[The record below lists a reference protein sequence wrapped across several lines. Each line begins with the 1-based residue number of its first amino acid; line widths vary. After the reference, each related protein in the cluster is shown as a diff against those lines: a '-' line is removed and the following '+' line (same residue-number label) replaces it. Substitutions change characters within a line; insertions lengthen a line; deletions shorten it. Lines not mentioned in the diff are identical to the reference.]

1 MKIKKVTYYLCIAM
15 FMVSF
20 SFMGQQK
27 ASKENS
33 DIRLKMWL
41 EFTASDNFHREILL
55 TIDERTT
62 DGIDKGFEA
71 FLAVDFPND
80 MYWVLNEDKLIIQAI
95 GELLIDRVV
104 PIGIKSKGDGPIEI
118 KVDTIEYPY
127 PDMEVYLR
135 DNSTMDTY
143 DILNETFEITLE
155 KGEYNDK
162 YAVVFKPKVE
172 IEEDPVQEDPV
183 QEEDQGEVLGVVY
196 EEVISELHIFIGEY
210 NELLRIKR
218 PEEMTINKILFFN
231 MIGQQL
237 QAWTTNLNES
247 RIDLPIHVNTGVY
260 VVLLET
266 NKGRVLKKVI
276 IK

>member
-1 MKIKKVTYYLCIAM
+1 
-15 FMVSF
+15 MVSF
-20 SFMGQQK
+20 FIAGQQQ

-33 DIRLKMWL
+33 DSRLKIWIS
-41 EFTASDNFHREILL
+41 FYATGNFHREILL

-71 FLAVDFPND
+71 VLADEFPND

-95 GELLIDRVV
+95 GELTIDRVV
-104 PIGIKSKGDGPIEI
+104 PIGIKSKGDGPMKI
-118 KVDTIEYPY
+118 KVDSIANPY
-127 PDMEVYLR
+127 ADMEVYLR

-143 DILNETFEITLE
+143 DILNENFEITLDE
-155 KGEYNDK
+155 GLYNDK

-172 IEEDPVQEDPV
+172 AEEEPV

-196 EEVISELHIFIGEY
+196 EEVISELVVFIGEY
-210 NELLRIKR
+210 NELLRIKK
-218 PEEMTINKILFFN
+218 PEETIITQILFFN
-231 MIGQQL
+231 MTGQQL
-237 QAWTTNLNES
+237 QVWSTNLDTS
-247 RIDLPIHVNTGVY
+247 RIELPIHVDTGIY